1 MPDPFDNESDEQQQ
15 ETPGKGNQDRAFE
28 RISQERDQLR
38 EQIAK
43 LTEEVT
49 AGKRAA
55 AFDELG
61 IDRKYS
67 ELYQGD
73 VDTEVIK
80 GWATKFG
87 FVGAAPETSATP
99 EAGALETPSQ
109 GTAPAEAAPIKVGEP
124 PVVGGKPTY
133 EGKISVRDY
142 QKLILDG
149 RTDEAAKAYNEGRVE
164 ILTGGKFT
172 GGDLEE

>member
-1 MPDPFDNESDEQQQ
+1 MPDPFDEESTEQST
-15 ETPGKGNQDRAFE
+15 EAPGKGNQDRAFE

-49 AGKRAA
+49 AGKRAS

-61 IDRKYS
+61 IDRKYAK
-67 ELYQGD
+67 LYQGE
-73 VDTEVIK
+73 VDTDAIK
-80 GWATKFG
+80 SWASEYG
-87 FVGAAPETSATP
+87 FVGQAPEAPAAP
-99 EAGALETPSQ
+99 EAGAPEAAHETP
-109 GTAPAEAAPIKVGEP
+109 APAAPVQVGQP

-142 QKLILDG
+142 QKLILAG

-172 GGDLEE
+172 GGATEE

>member
-1 MPDPFDNESDEQQQ
+1 MPDPFDEESTEQST
-15 ETPGKGNQDRAFE
+15 EEPRKGGNQDRAFE

-49 AGKRAA
+49 AGKRAS

-61 IDRKYS
+61 IDRKYAN
-67 ELYQGD
+67 LYQGE
-73 VDTEVIK
+73 VDTEAIK
-80 GWATKFG
+80 SWASEYG
-87 FVGAAPETSATP
+87 FVGAAPTAPAAP
-99 EAGALETPSQ
+99 EAGAPEAPPAEQ
-109 GTAPAEAAPIKVGEP
+109 APPAPAAVGSP
-124 PVVGGKPTY
+124 PVVGGAPTY
-133 EGKISVRDY
+133 QGKITAREY

-149 RTDEAAKAYNEGRVE
+149 RVDEATKAYNEGRVE

-172 GGDLEE
+172 GGRNEE

>member
-1 MPDPFDNESDEQQQ
+1 MPDPFDEESTEQQDQ
-15 ETPGKGNQDRAFE
+15 PRKGNQDRAFE
-28 RISQERDQLR
+28 RLTEERDQLR

-49 AGKRAA
+49 AGKRAS

-73 VDTEVIK
+73 VDAEAIK

-87 FVGAAPETSATP
+87 FVGKAPEAPVAEP
-99 EAGALETPSQ
+99 EAGAPEVTPEPEPEPVQ
-109 GTAPAEAAPIKVGEP
+109 VGQP

-133 EGKISVRDY
+133 EAKISVRDY
-142 QKLILDG
+142 QKMILDG
-149 RTDEAAKAYNEGRVE
+149 RTDEATKAYNEGRVE

-172 GGDLEE
+172 GGEREE